1 MATESKGKKI
11 PFLALGGS
19 IIIAGG
25 LLGASAM
32 LRTPA
37 INLKSDTSNT
47 NTYATEKTIKVKGV
61 AEKEI
66 MSDMGSMEIVIY
78 CNAKNQE
85 TGISDGYKKIKA
97 DQKKVEDM
105 LASIGIPKECIENV
119 RINYEEVTKYI
130 TITEEKKSIS
140 KSEFQYYRYSCS
152 FRIVST
158 NVKAIEKASSELY
171 NLIGDGVEIVLGNPQ
186 YFVSD
191 LEQYK
196 LELVNAATAS
206 AYQRA
211 ETLATKSGAELG
223 PLLVAR
229 QGVIQITRTASNE
242 TSDYG
247 VYDTTSIKKVMR
259 LVVTSEFSLKK

>member
-1 MATESKGKKI
+1 
-11 PFLALGGS
+11 
-19 IIIAGG
+19 
-25 LLGASAM
+25 M

-37 INLKSDTSNT
+37 INLKSDSSNT
-47 NTYATEKTIKVKGV
+47 NTYSTEKIIKVKGV

-66 MSDMGSMEIVIY
+66 VSDVGSMEISIFY
-78 CNAKNQE
+78 NAKDQVN
-85 TGISDGYKKIKA
+85 GISDGYKKIKD
-97 DQKKVEDM
+97 DQAKAEAL
-105 LASIGIPKECIENV
+105 LAKIGISKECIENV
-119 RINYEEVTKYI
+119 RIDYEEVTKYI
-130 TITEEKKSIS
+130 TIQEDKKSIS
-140 KSEFQYYRYSCS
+140 KSEFQHYRFACH
-152 FRIVST
+152 FRIVSKD
-158 NVKAIEKASSELY
+158 VYAIEKSSSELY
-171 NLIGDGVEIVLGNPQ
+171 NLIAEGVEIVLGNPQ

-196 LELVNAATAS
+196 LALVDAATAS

-247 VYDTTSIKKVMR
+247 VYDTDSVQKVIR
-259 LVVTSEFSLKK
+259 LVMTMEFALK